1 MNTVLA
7 VLFWLFLRFVA
18 SLVDFLQLVVTVSQI
33 AIYRSVDC
41 VFRWTVSMVSVLV
54 PSVSSGVDQILAY
67 FKIAP
72 LNNFPPGHYPRL
84 QAIVDAIQQHLQNPQ
99 YDPQVINAYQ
109 NVLLSIH
116 DNIPDFPN
124 MTVDDIRLHF
134 AHHWPRISPLS
145 KGSCLSLAPTGICWG
160 MVHRG
165 SININEPTIWI
176 NPYLVQALEAV
187 QEGSDIHAYLRFLTI
202 ITVLHEAMHLLVQL
216 VSPGTLTPI
225 GGDIYGESGFRFEN
239 LILQGTTLYIE
250 VRESDVFHLTRVRRL
265 LLRPEFNPDH
275 SESFWTFTGQ
285 ICREAVGR
293 FLQGES
299 LWIARPELQ
308 TPQPQLDDLDPPE
321 PRPLIRAELVSS
333 TLVRLR
339 SSSI

>member
-7 VLFWLFLRFVA
+7 ILLWLRLRGVA
-18 SLVDFLQLVVTVSQI
+18 SLVPLGDFLQLVVTVSQI
-33 AIYRSVDC
+33 AIYLFVDR
-41 VFRWTVSMVSVLV
+41 VFRWTVSKVSVLV

-84 QAIVDAIQQHLQNPQ
+84 QAIVHAIQQHLQNPQ

-134 AHHWPRISPLS
+134 TDRWPRIRPLS
-145 KGSCLSLAPTGICWG
+145 KASCLCLAPTAICWG

-165 SININEPTIWI
+165 GININEPTIWI

-187 QEGSDIHAYLRFLTI
+187 QEGSDIHTYLQFLTI
-202 ITVLHEAMHLLVQL
+202 ITILHEATHLLVQL

-225 GGDIYGESGFRFEN
+225 GGDIYGESGYRFES
-239 LILQGTTLYIE
+239 LILQGTTLCIE

-265 LLRPEFNPDH
+265 LLQEFNPDH
-275 SESFWTFTGQ
+275 SESFWIFTGQ
-285 ICREAVGR
+285 ICREAVDR
-293 FLQGES
+293 FIQGGS
-299 LWIARPELQ
+299 LWITQ
-308 TPQPQLDDLDPPE
+308 PQPQL
-321 PRPLIRAELVSS
+321 RPLVRIELVSNA
-333 TLVRLR
+333 LVRLR